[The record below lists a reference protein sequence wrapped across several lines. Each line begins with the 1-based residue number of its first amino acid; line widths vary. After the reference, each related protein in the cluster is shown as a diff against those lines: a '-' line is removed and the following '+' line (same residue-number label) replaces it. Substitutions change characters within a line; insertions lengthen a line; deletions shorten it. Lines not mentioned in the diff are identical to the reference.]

1 MQIIS
6 LNIITV
12 NETLAAGG
20 GERRRRTN
28 SSSSEYGS
36 SHYPVMKKSSFRGKV
51 SRVLISLFQL
61 RGTDVVHDV
70 DPDVVSNEY
79 GC

>member
-6 LNIITV
+6 LNINTV
-12 NETLAAGG
+12 IETLAAGG

-28 SSSSEYGS
+28 SSEYGS

-61 RGTDVVHDV
+61 RDTDVVHDV